1 MENGKFQIEKYFFN
15 VLHSG
20 FWEHYFLRK
29 CYIGMKND
37 AHKLSIVI
45 LQELVGKKLRIENGE
60 LKIENFGLRINDQR
74 SSFLR
79 FIFKNSEPII

>member
-1 MENGKFQIEKYFFN
+1 MIN
-15 VLHSG
+15 VLHSVIRDQ
-20 FWEHYFLRK
+20 YFLRK

-60 LKIENFGLRINDQR
+60 WKIENGRLRIENGKWRIENGEWKISD
-74 SSFLR
+74 
-79 FIFKNSEPII
+79 